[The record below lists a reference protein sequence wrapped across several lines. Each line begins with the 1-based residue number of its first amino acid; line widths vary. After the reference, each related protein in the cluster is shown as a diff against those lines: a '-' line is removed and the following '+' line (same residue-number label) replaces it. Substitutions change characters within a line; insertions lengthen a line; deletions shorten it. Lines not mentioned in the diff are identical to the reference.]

1 MATGVADSSARSTV
15 PIRTIAITVHG
26 GQPGGQ
32 TGRVSVP
39 LGTVVSLAV
48 TSDAADEI
56 HVHGYDRK
64 AEIPPGGTASGE
76 LYGQPSWC
84 F

>member
-1 MATGVADSSARSTV
+1 MATGVADSSARSAV
-15 PIRTIAITVHG
+15 PTHTIAITLHG
-26 GQPGGQ
+26 RQPSGQAR
-32 TGRVSVP
+32 RVSVP

-64 AEIPPGGTASGE
+64 AEDPARGHGIGE